1 LARSRHE
8 DSKNGGGSP
17 FLFSIPPRRGLISIS
32 LFSSSSC
39 SFASSSFVTNAH
51 FLLPSCRSRH
61 LAPPSLISSQFL
73 QQQQE
78 AGRLVCAPCRCDSS
92 RTHRTSPWQ
101 VRGSEAVVAF
111 PVENQR
117 TPEHQKAPRFP
128 QLSIPHPHII
138 PSFPPRC
145 TLRCDAKL
153 CDHNQPC
160 GTEVS
165 PVSTSFPPGVQHR
178 NPSDSHSYNMLRTYV
193 RHATVRQADLA
204 LNEGHCDMPGRDTW
218 MVAILLPPE
227 SSNFLCSIPRRPG
240 LCGWASARLCCT

>member
-1 LARSRHE
+1 MEE
-8 DSKNGGGSP
+8 DP
-17 FLFSIPPRRGLISIS
+17 PFYFLFHPGVVSFPSLSSRRRPAPSHRRRS
-32 LFSSSSC
+32 SQMPTFSSPPVAPVTSS
-39 SFASSSFVTNAH
+39 
-51 FLLPSCRSRH
+51 
-61 LAPPSLISSQFL
+61 PPSLISSQFL
-73 QQQQE
+73 QKQQE

-165 PVSTSFPPGVQHR
+165 PVSTSFPPGAQHR

-193 RHATVRQADLA
+193 RHATVRPADLA